1 MRKFLLIVFLILPL
15 AACTKTESLEPS
27 AEDLRIA
34 RQAIPVNELLLM
46 LRGGYKEPQVLD
58 EARKRHIPVKI
69 DAVMEEKLTSSGA
82 SPALIAALK
91 KKENILTEVQR
102 IAFDQYQAGKTTV
115 ANQSAQARQTEAFA
129 RQRDEQQELNR
140 RRLLQQQNL
149 QNISQNQQKQVSYE
163 IAQRNYE
170 ARRKSLE
177 QRIVSQEAAINR
189 LRRERYN
196 EAELTAAN
204 RDLDDYRKQLQ
215 DLPLP
220 LR

>member
-1 MRKFLLIVFLILPL
+1 MEKFLLVVLLILPL
-15 AACTKTESLEPS
+15 AACNKTASLEPT

-34 RQAIPVNELLLM
+34 RQAIPVNEILLM
-46 LRGGYKEPQVLD
+46 LRGGCKESQVLD
-58 EARKRHIPVKI
+58 EVRKRHIPAKI
-69 DAVMEEKLTSSGA
+69 DAVTEEKLTGSGA
-82 SPALIAALK
+82 SPVLIVALK

-102 IAFDQYQAGKTTV
+102 IAFDQYQAEKTTI
-115 ANQSAQARQTEAFA
+115 ASQSAQARQSEALA
-129 RQRDEQQELNR
+129 RQQQEQQELNR

-149 QNISQNQQKQVSYE
+149 QNMSQNQQKQVSYE

-215 DLPLP
+215 DLTPP